1 MRKPA
6 ARLAGLRPCEDLR
19 PDVEPYNA
27 QREFRYGGF
36 IGNLSSWARY
46 CEVDRETLQ
55 RRMREGGATFFEAIQ
70 MGPRPV
76 GRPALNDCAEFEC
89 GTFAGALKC
98 ARKTNVSFANA
109 CRACQA
115 TLISQ
120 MLSLKGSNDEAK
132 RPSCVFVTTQPG
144 NMYWFLIE
152 GEHLSASDVVARF
165 HVKYQALIHFV
176 SNKKSDLSWPGLKTW
191 LARNVLS
198 TDRQPEVYREL
209 PQLPNPGP
217 EAFAAELARLKSE
230 GYQVSKRHC
239 GSEVHGPVLA
249 PPTRNQHLLYGFQN
263 RFYTAQELEQLFGLP
278 MNSLRARLRAEP
290 IEAIFQTQ
298 FPQDVHPELL
308 GNICAQRGVYFVRER
323 AEGPWISLAQWGQE
337 NTELTPSGL
346 RYRLLG
352 LKQSLAQAKAP
363 KKVPNYAAN

>member
-249 PPTRNQHLLYGFQN
+249 LPTRNQHLLYGFQN

-323 AEGPWISLAQWGQE
+323 ADGPWISLAQWGQE
-337 NTELTPSGL
+337 NTELSPSGL

-352 LKQSLAQAKAP
+352 LKQSLEQARAP
-363 KKVPNYAAN
+363 KRAPN